1 MQARARLVTS
11 DGDPLEKGSVKMR
24 DTAGQDVVRESTA
37 GLRKTWWI
45 AGGLTVLLVLFL
57 AVGPGVTRWLAGEKT
72 LSSARVRLAEAQMKP
87 FIRDLSVRGQVVAAK
102 SPTVFAKSAGVV
114 AFVAQPG
121 DLVNQ
126 GDLLATI
133 ESPEL
138 ANELETQES
147 ALIAAEVALERQR
160 IQARRTTL
168 TNRQSADLAKVRRD
182 AADRELRRAERS
194 QENQLISEIDFEKAK
209 DDLARAELEYR
220 HAEENLKLE
229 DETAAFEVQTMAL
242 ALEQQQ
248 LRVDELRR
256 RVEALS
262 IRSPVTGMVGNQLVE
277 ERTSVGENQALLAVV
292 DLSEFEVS
300 AFIPEAYADDLGLG
314 MPAEVEIGGQRHA
327 ATISAISPEVQNN
340 EVESRLRFEGGA
352 PSGLRQNQRMTA
364 RIIMDAREAVL
375 TLPRGPFVDDG
386 LGRIAYVVD
395 AQGVATR
402 RAIQLGARS
411 IQEVEIVSGIS
422 AGETVIISGIND
434 MLDYETVRLVD

>member
-1 MQARARLVTS
+1 
-11 DGDPLEKGSVKMR
+11 MR
-24 DTAGQDVVRESTA
+24 DTAGQDIVRESA
-37 GLRKTWWI
+37 GNRRIWGLV
-45 AGGLTVLLVLFL
+45 GGAVAVLTILGILL
-57 AVGPGVTRWLAGEKT
+57 GPGISRWLAGEKT
-72 LSSARVRLAEAQMKP
+72 FSSARVRLAQTQLKP
-87 FIRDLSVRGQVVAAK
+87 FIRDLSVRGQVVAAN

-114 AFVAQPG
+114 TFLAQPG
-121 DLVNQ
+121 DLVRQ

-138 ANELETQES
+138 ANELQTQES

-168 TNRQSADLAKVRRD
+168 SNRQFADLAKVRRE

-209 DDLARAELEYR
+209 DDLASAELEHR

-256 RVEALS
+256 RVEALA
-262 IRSPVTGMVGNQLVE
+262 IQSPVTGMVGNQLVE

-314 MPAEVEIGGQRHA
+314 MPAEVEIGGELHP

-340 EVESRLRFEGGA
+340 EVESRLRFDNGA

-364 RIIMDAREAVL
+364 RIIMDARDAVL

-386 LGRIAYVVD
+386 LGRIAFVVD
-395 AQGVATR
+395 EQGVATR

-434 MLDYETVRLVD
+434 MMDYETVRLVD